1 MQEYLF
7 VSAGIYS
14 LLDTFEKEH
23 GENWELLPQFVA
35 IHTNDTHPAMCGP
48 ELMRILIDEKK
59 LEWDDA
65 WNIVTQVVSYTNHT
79 ILPEALGEVA
89 YRHVLQ
95 APPPRV
101 PDHRRDQPVVG
112 TSRSTPRRRAGRS
125 VCARP
130 PSCGTA
136 RFAWPTCL

>member
-1 MQEYLF
+1 M
-7 VSAGIYS
+7 
-14 LLDTFEKEH
+14 
-23 GENWELLPQFVA
+23 A

-65 WNIVTQVVSYTNHT
+65 WSIVTQVVSYTNHT
-79 ILPEALGEVA
+79 ILPEALEKWPIGMFSK
-89 YRHVLQ
+89 LL
-95 APPPRV
+95 PRV
-101 PDHRRDQPVVG
+101 YQIIDEISRRWHESFNTTQE
-112 TSRSTPRRRAGRS
+112 AGRS

-136 RFAWPTCL
+136 RFAWPTCP